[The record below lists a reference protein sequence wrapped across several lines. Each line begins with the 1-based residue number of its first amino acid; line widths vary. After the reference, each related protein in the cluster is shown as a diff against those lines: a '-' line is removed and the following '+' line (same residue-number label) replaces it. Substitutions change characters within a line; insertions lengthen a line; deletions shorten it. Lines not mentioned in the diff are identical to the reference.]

1 MGLSFNDVNVRGSF
15 TWVKCNDDAKSHVF
29 RQLFVNK
36 HGGIFEK
43 KDRYW
48 EWNPSQHQLINID
61 SSQPLESKE
70 NSIKTWFFMKD
81 GNVVETQNI
90 LDFCKKNNLT
100 RSSIYE
106 LIAGKKRQHKG
117 YYFLKIVHS

>member
-1 MGLSFNDVNVRGSF
+1 MGLSFNDVNNRGSF
-15 TWVKCNDDAKSHVF
+15 TWTKCNDDAKSHIF

-36 HGGIFEK
+36 HGGRFER

-48 EWNPSQHQLINID
+48 EWNLSESQLINID
-61 SSQPLESKE
+61 ASEPE
-70 NSIKTWFFMKD
+70 NDTIKTKTWIFIKD
-81 GNVVETQNI
+81 GNYVETQNI
-90 LDFCKKNNLT
+90 LDFCKKNDLT

-117 YYFLKIVHS
+117 YYFHKIVLS